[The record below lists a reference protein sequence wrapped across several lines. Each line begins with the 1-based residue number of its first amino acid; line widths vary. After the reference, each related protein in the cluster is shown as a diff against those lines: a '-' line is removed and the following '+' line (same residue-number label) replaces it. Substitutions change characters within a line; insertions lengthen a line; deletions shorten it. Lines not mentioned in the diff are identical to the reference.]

1 MVAKLNNE
9 PISPVVKLTQRALD
23 KQKNLFTIPFLGS
36 VIMKNLALLYRHR
49 RPQHDVTRHNKILY

>member
-23 KQKNLFTIPFLGS
+23 KQKKSFHYSVFGKCDNEKFSAFIPS
-36 VIMKNLALLYRHR
+36 
-49 RPQHDVTRHNKILY
+49 

>member
-23 KQKNLFTIPFLGS
+23 KQKNLFTIPFFGKCDNEKFS
-36 VIMKNLALLYRHR
+36 AFI
-49 RPQHDVTRHNKILY
+49 PS